1 MNEELKKASE
11 ISPENEGN
19 STLDAE
25 YQSLKSELEKS
36 KVRIEELEQ
45 KSATLQGKIRKK
57 IKLKIQD

>member
-19 STLDAE
+19 STLNAE

-45 KSATLQGKIRKK
+45 KSTTLQGKKN
-57 IKLKIQD
+57 